1 MNKTKLDYEIVSKTR
16 NVKPRVKDVDQT
28 IRFKITGFDSY
39 FLKWIYLNYYADK
52 NSGYKSLSA
61 FCKALLLGVVDNYI
75 KSGDW
80 PIETIKLEYEEK
92 KQKK

>member
-39 FLKWIYLNYYADK
+39 FLKWIYLN
-52 NSGYKSLSA
+52 
-61 FCKALLLGVVDNYI
+61 
-75 KSGDW
+75 
-80 PIETIKLEYEEK
+80 
-92 KQKK
+92 

>member
-52 NSGYKSLSA
+52 NSGYKSFSV

-75 KSGDW
+75 NSEDW
-80 PIETIKLEYEEK
+80 PIERIRQEYEERRK
-92 KQKK
+92 MR

>member
-28 IRFKITGFDSY
+28 TRFKITGFDSY
-39 FLKWIYLNYYADK
+39 FLKWIYFNHYAKK
-52 NSGYKSLSA
+52 NSGYKSFSA

-75 KSGDW
+75 KSQDW
-80 PIETIKLEYEEK
+80 PIETIKLEYEGK
-92 KQKK
+92 RQKK

>member
-52 NSGYKSLSA
+52 NSGYKRISTLW
-61 FCKALLLGVVDNYI
+61 KALLIGLVNNYI
-75 KSGDW
+75 KKKEW
-80 PIETIKLEYEEK
+80 PIETIK
-92 KQKK
+92 